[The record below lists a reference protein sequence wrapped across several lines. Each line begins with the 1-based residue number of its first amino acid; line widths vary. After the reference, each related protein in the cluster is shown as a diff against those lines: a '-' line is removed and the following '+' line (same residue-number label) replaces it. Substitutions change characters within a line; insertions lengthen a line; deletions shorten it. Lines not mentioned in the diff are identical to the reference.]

1 MLPLRFH
8 NSGIKAKV
16 FVRKIDFKLRV
27 MRLHRVEL
35 FYAFLLRFRSEGNKE
50 RGWVATPRPSARV
63 AGHGQATCMGGQ
75 PWPSHLQG
83 GDRLWLRPLVGV
95 ATHRGS
101 RLQCGTHRSGH
112 L

>member
-63 AGHGQATCMGGQ
+63 AGHGTTLVGGLADQ
-75 PWPSHLQG
+75 VVTRG
-83 GDRLWLRPLVGV
+83 GDASP
-95 ATHRGS
+95 
-101 RLQCGTHRSGH
+101 
-112 L
+112 